1 MTVEISAMSIV
12 KYETRISY
20 YDTFT
25 VRNIKVTNR
34 SGETTEISFYHMD
47 GDEFEQPATA
57 YKDYRAPA
65 PKEGTFHEDVE
76 ATL

>member
-1 MTVEISAMSIV
+1 MAVEISAMGIV

-34 SGETTEISFYHMD
+34 SGETTDVSFYHMD
-47 GDEFEQPATA
+47 GDAFEQPATV
-57 YKDYRAPA
+57 YKDHRTPP